1 MVARKQKNEAKKDLD
16 LFLFLRD
23 HKKYVN
29 SWDVKKTTNG
39 FVQEVLDKASKERT
53 GNRGEPD
60 LIYVNEAQH
69 LLILIE
75 NKDSIEQHRS
85 KEGNKPKEY
94 AVDGIKHYLS
104 FFTKNAFDEYTVP
117 CRKYFARWCIVGIA
131 VSGDVNEEYNHLIS
145 TYIVQGAD
153 IKDIET
159 GELLDESDY
168 VAFFE
173 NIDMEKMVR
182 EISEASRRINN
193 LLRSQDSQKRPVLL
207 SGLMICLFT
216 KDGRKND
223 FKDGYVN
230 WKTETIITNIPTTIK
245 EILIQEEIPEDKIKI
260 LTNELAFIQTDP
272 DIKNTSILKDIL
284 KDLEEHVIPLFQKE
298 TNYDIL
304 GKFYEEFLRFAGVT
318 NVKKGIVLTPNHITK
333 LFTELI
339 DIKNN
344 DIIFDPCCG
353 TGAFLISAMNKLVSE
368 INNSNIPE
376 KKNLI
381 KNIKENQLMGFEKS
395 TTMYSLAISNML
407 FRRDGKSRVF
417 NVDFFTQEADKI
429 YTEQTTREDK
439 PTTIRPTI
447 GFMNPPYGGRDTKD
461 NTTKKEIQF
470 LEKLLGLC
478 SRYVVVI
485 APLSAYFKEDT
496 IRNNILKKHT
506 LKCVINMPKDLFQPN
521 ASTHTAIA
529 VFETNTPQKNK
540 EVILYDLK
548 DDGLVLSKNK
558 GRTDA
563 LNKWAS
569 IKKNLLEELRNP
581 SKYADGMHLV
591 TTNIGFGDEWII
603 QAHAQTDYNSLS
615 NKDFIDSVKEYTV
628 LSTKLKLGLLDKN
641 IDELTMLE
649 ILNENKVSAS
659 NVLDVGE
666 NE

>member
-1 MVARKQKNEAKKDLD
+1 
-16 LFLFLRD
+16 
-23 HKKYVN
+23 
-29 SWDVKKTTNG
+29 
-39 FVQEVLDKASKERT
+39 
-53 GNRGEPD
+53 
-60 LIYVNEAQH
+60 
-69 LLILIE
+69 
-75 NKDSIEQHRS
+75 
-85 KEGNKPKEY
+85 
-94 AVDGIKHYLS
+94 
-104 FFTKNAFDEYTVP
+104 
-117 CRKYFARWCIVGIA
+117 
-131 VSGDVNEEYNHLIS
+131 
-145 TYIVQGAD
+145 
-153 IKDIET
+153 
-159 GELLDESDY
+159 
-168 VAFFE
+168 
-173 NIDMEKMVR
+173 
-182 EISEASRRINN
+182 
-193 LLRSQDSQKRPVLL
+193 
-207 SGLMICLFT
+207 MICLFT

-223 FKDGYVN
+223 FKDGYIN
-230 WKTETIITNIPTTIK
+230 WKTEMIITNIPTTIK
-245 EILIQEEIPEDKIKI
+245 EIIIQEEIPEDKIKI

-272 DIKNTSILKDIL
+272 DIKNTPILKDIL
-284 KDLEEHVIPLFQKE
+284 KDLEEHVIPLFEKE

-353 TGAFLISAMNKLVSE
+353 TGAFLIAAMNKLVSE
-368 INNSNIPE
+368 INNSNIPG
-376 KKNLI
+376 KKTLI
-381 KNIKENQLMGFEKS
+381 KSIKENQLMGFEKS

-429 YTEQTTREDK
+429 YAEQNTREDK

-461 NTTKKEIQF
+461 NTTKKEMQF

-478 SRYVVVI
+478 SRYVIVI
-485 APLSAYFKEDT
+485 APLSTYFKEDT

-506 LKCVINMPKDLFQPN
+506 LKYVINMPKDLFQPN

-529 VFETNTPQKNK
+529 IFETNTPQKNK
-540 EVILYDLK
+540 EVVLYDLK

-563 LNKWAS
+563 LNKWAG

-581 SKYADGMHLV
+581 SKYADGVHLV
-591 TTNIGFGDEWII
+591 TTKIGFDDEWII
-603 QAHAQTDYNSLS
+603 QAHAQTDYSSLS
-615 NKDFIDSVKEYTV
+615 NRDFIDSVKEYTV

-659 NVLDVGE
+659 NVLDGRK
-666 NE
+666 